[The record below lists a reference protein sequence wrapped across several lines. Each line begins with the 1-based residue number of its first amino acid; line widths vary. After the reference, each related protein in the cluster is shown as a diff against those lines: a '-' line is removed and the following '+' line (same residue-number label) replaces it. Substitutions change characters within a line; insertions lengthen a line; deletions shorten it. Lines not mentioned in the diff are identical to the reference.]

1 MRKVMEPDWE
11 TKLLEAS
18 VRDSGEQEKR
28 FLSLVDQ
35 AAGNIDLRIAK
46 VLMRT
51 YLAKPDFG
59 TQERVESVMA
69 TADPKIVV
77 QAVMEEMPRLVSE
90 APEWAETLLGQELEH
105 RPNLVVAV
113 MDTLPTQVTKA
124 MKTVASNPEF
134 ASFYVNAGLLNTG
147 NA

>member
-51 YLAKPDFG
+51 YSAKPDFG

-77 QAVMEEMPRLVSE
+77 QAVMEEMPRLVSGFTSE
-90 APEWAETLLGQELEH
+90 YQDTFGYLVRVYDGPHGRAVDWAKVREG
-105 RPNLVVAV
+105 AI
-113 MDTLPTQVTKA
+113 
-124 MKTVASNPEF
+124 
-134 ASFYVNAGLLNTG
+134 NATNRRS
-147 NA
+147 